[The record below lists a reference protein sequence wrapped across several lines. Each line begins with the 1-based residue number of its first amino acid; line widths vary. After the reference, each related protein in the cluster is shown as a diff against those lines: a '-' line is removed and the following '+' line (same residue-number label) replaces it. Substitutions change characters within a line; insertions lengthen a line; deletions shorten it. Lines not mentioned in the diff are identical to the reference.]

1 MHPVTRR
8 SFLATGSAGAL
19 AVAGAATI
27 GGPLASVAA
36 ADTADELSPA
46 EAAALSGPTM
56 LQVLDASTGEV
67 EILVDE
73 RSIVFTDKRLVARM
87 LRASK

>member
-36 ADTADELSPA
+36 ADTADELTPA
-46 EAAALSGPTM
+46 HAAALSGPTM
-56 LQVLDASTGEV
+56 LQVLDAATGEV

-73 RSIVFTDKRLVARM
+73 RSIVFTDKHLVARV
-87 LRASK
+87 LRATR